1 MSRIGKKP
9 ILIPNQVKV
18 SVSGQ
23 HVVVE
28 GPLGKLEA
36 DVRREVG
43 VEVKDSQICVSLRE
57 ETRQGRAFH
66 GLTRALINNM
76 VIGVTQGYEKKLEI
90 FGTGYLAAIQGKVLQ
105 LRVGFANE
113 IQCPIPDGVD
123 VKCKDQQ
130 HIEIKGID
138 KQRVTQFAASVRAV
152 RKAEPYLGKGIKYEG
167 EAIRRK
173 ESKAAKK

>member
-9 ILIPNQVKV
+9 IQIPGKVKATYETN
-18 SVSGQ
+18 
-23 HVVVE
+23 HLTVE
-28 GPLGKLEA
+28 GPLGKLEMN
-36 DVRREVG
+36 VRPEINI
-43 VEVKDSQICVSLRE
+43 EQKDGQLIVSTKVD
-57 ETRQGRAFH
+57 TRQSRAFH
-66 GLTRALINNM
+66 GLTRALVNNM
-76 VIGVTQGYEKKLEI
+76 MVGVTQGYEKKLEL
-90 FGTGYLAAIQGKVLQ
+90 FGTGYIAALQGKVLQ

-138 KQRVTQFAASVRAV
+138 KQKVSQFAASVRAV
-152 RKAEPYLGKGIKYEG
+152 RKAEPYLGKGIKYES
-167 EAIRRK
+167 ENIRRK